1 MMEEIITL
9 IIHEAQA
16 REGKHLDLKL
26 KQVLL
31 EINISMT
38 TIVQDLLA
46 IRGMALDEVKKAE
59 MRALVLTSHKT

>member
-9 IIHEAQA
+9 IIHEAVE

-46 IRGMALDEVKKAE
+46 IRGMALDEVRKAE
-59 MRALVLTSHKT
+59 MRSLS